1 MFRVII
7 TGWIVHTILS
17 RYYLL
22 IFPYSGFF
30 SDVSSNSIM
39 GEIPYG
45 LPPNATHMYAYCSAD
60 IVLA

>member
-1 MFRVII
+1 MDCSNY
-7 TGWIVHTILS
+7 IVKILFT
-17 RYYLL
+17 Y
-22 IFPYSGFF
+22 PYSGFF